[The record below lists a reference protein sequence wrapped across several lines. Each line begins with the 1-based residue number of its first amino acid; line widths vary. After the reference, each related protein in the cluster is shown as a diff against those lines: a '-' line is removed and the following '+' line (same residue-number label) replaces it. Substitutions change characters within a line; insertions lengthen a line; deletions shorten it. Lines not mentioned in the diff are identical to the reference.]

1 MTGDSIVERGMR
13 QWRIVGSFVL
23 ILAGLGVY
31 SFLTM
36 QRQEFGDFTIRQ
48 GLVVGVMPGATSE
61 EVEEQLTR
69 PVEDYL
75 FSFNEVNKAKTHS
88 VSREGQV
95 VFFVELNGT
104 VRGLEAPAFW
114 AKLRHGLNELKAQL
128 PAGVLALVGNN
139 DFGDS
144 SAVIFTIAAE
154 GRSPRDLQKYVEV
167 LQTHLRRIDA
177 TAKLRTYGNQAETIR
192 VSLSRDRLTRYG
204 IRPATLWA
212 TLQSLGGVPAP
223 ARLDGEVIERPIHVK
238 NALGSEAELADVIL
252 LSLPTGQHVR
262 LGDVAEITREYGR
275 DEAFVRY
282 NGRSAMVLSIEM
294 LSGHDI
300 TKFGDDIDRALD
312 RTHRELP
319 PNVVIA
325 RVADQPEVVRASVN
339 HFLRDFGLAILAV
352 ILVTMLLLPL
362 RVASVA
368 AVTIPICVAITLG
381 VLNALNVKLET
392 VSLAG
397 LIVVLGMIVDNAIV
411 VIDDHVDKLDRG
423 IDRWTAAWKSGKE
436 LTVPVLTATVAIAL
450 SYVPLPL
457 FMTGTARDFIGALP
471 LTVGVALA
479 ISMFVALLLVP
490 AMNARFIRRGLH
502 RVNGRRSMLDRVQT
516 RFDRLLETAFRHP
529 WVTVGLGAAS
539 FAAAL
544 AIAAALPQQMF
555 PKLDRKMFAVEV
567 YLPGGRSLRQT
578 DEVLRRIEADLRSDE
593 RVTSITA
600 FVGQSSP
607 RFHMTYAPQMPARN
621 YGQLLVNTVSEHATE
636 DLLRDL
642 EQRTAGAFPEAWV
655 RPKQLALQ
663 LSNAIEVRLSGD
675 DIPDLKRAAALV
687 NASARAIPGTT
698 WVRDDYEDPLQTIDV
713 VPDVDECA
721 RLGVPP
727 AVLQLSLALGTQGY
741 PVATIWE
748 GDYPVRVV
756 VKDKPGTYLGIEG
769 LRQQY
774 VSSMLGGVSV
784 PLEQVASVK
793 PAWHEGAIV
802 RRNGVRTVTVAVDVA
817 TGVLAS
823 TVQEELERRVA
834 ALDLPGISVGYGGDR
849 ELAEEVFPP
858 FVRSMV
864 VSIGLI
870 FLALL
875 IQFQRFRKAL
885 VVMLALPLSLF
896 GACAGLLVAGYPFGL
911 TSFIGIVGL
920 FGLVVRNGIILVSY
934 AEKLQ
939 AEHGLSARDA
949 ALAAGKR
956 RMRPIY
962 LTAMAAAI
970 GVLPMVIGRSTL
982 WGPLGTVTCFG
993 LLFGMVMTLFV
1004 LPVAYWLVMSVGE
1017 RKPGGT
1023 AAGAA
1028 VAAFGVVLALLP
1040 SGASAQ
1046 DRPLSLDECKAMAL
1060 KSNAQ
1065 VQESRLEVEAAEE
1078 TRKAVETKQYPQVS
1092 ASTTGLLAWSPL
1104 VEFEMAGGNLPVF
1117 DGNPANLA
1125 KATEF
1130 AYFPGGAIEMAGR
1143 AFAGAL
1149 TAVQPLYT
1157 GGRIANGN
1165 RLASLG
1171 VEVARDMTALS
1182 ERDVL
1187 AQTEEKYWR
1196 IVALREKVRTLD
1208 AYEALL
1214 AELDRQVADA
1224 LQAGLVTA
1232 NDQLKVRLKRAEAG
1246 VDRRRLESG
1255 IRLASRDLRHHVGL
1269 PPGDAIAIVES
1280 LRPPADPEPM
1290 RQRET
1295 GALERR
1301 VETRLQANAVRAEE
1315 LRLLLKRGESKPTV
1329 AVGGGVLRLDVHGMP
1344 GMTNA
1349 LVFGQVSVPVSG
1361 RWETRHAVASQQQRV
1376 SIAKSKLATTREL
1389 LALGIEKDW
1398 SELRNAWDAFRVSEQ
1413 AIEQAE
1419 ANVREVSDR
1428 YTAGMVPFSDLLEAQ
1443 VLRQQARDRR
1453 VDATVDFW
1461 LKRSAYLRA
1470 IVPD

>member
-1 MTGDSIVERGMR
+1 MTGASVVERGMR
-13 QWRIVGSFVL
+13 QWRIVLSFVL
-23 ILAGLGVY
+23 ILVVLGVY

-88 VSREGQV
+88 ISKDGQV
-95 VFFVELNGT
+95 VVFVELNGT
-104 VRGLEAPAFW
+104 IKGLEAPAFW

-128 PAGVLALVGNN
+128 PSGVLALVGNN

-177 TAKLRTYGNQAETIR
+177 TAKLRTYGSQAETIR

-212 TLQSLGGVPAP
+212 TLQSLGEVPAP
-223 ARLDGEVIERPIHVK
+223 ARLDGEAIERPIHVK
-238 NALGSEAELADVIL
+238 NVLRSEAELADTML
-252 LSLPTGQHVR
+252 LSLPTGEHVR
-262 LGDVAEITREYGR
+262 LGDVAEIVREYTG

-282 NGRSAMVLSIEM
+282 DGRSAMVLSIEM
-294 LSGHDI
+294 QSGHDI

-312 RTHRELP
+312 ETRRELP

-339 HFLRDFGLAILAV
+339 HFLRDFGLAIVAV

-423 IDRWTAAWKSGKE
+423 MDRWTAAWMSGKE
-436 LTVPVLTATVAIAL
+436 LTVPVVTATVAIAL

-457 FMTGTARDFIGALP
+457 FMTGTAKDFIGALP

-479 ISMFVALLLVP
+479 VSMLVALFLVP

-502 RVNGRRSMLDRVQT
+502 REAGKRSMLDRLQV
-516 RFDRLLETAFRHP
+516 RFDRILERAFRHP
-529 WVTVGLGAAS
+529 WITVGLGLAS
-539 FAAAL
+539 LVAAL

-555 PKLDRKMFAVEV
+555 PKLDRKMFAIEV
-567 YLPGGRSLRQT
+567 YLPSGRSLQQT
-578 DEVLRRIEADLRSDE
+578 DEVLRRIEADLRADE

-621 YGQLLVNTVSEHATE
+621 YGQLLVNTVSERATE

-642 EQRTAGAFPEAWV
+642 ERRYGGTFPEAWV

-663 LSNAIEVRLSGD
+663 LSNSIEVRLSGNE
-675 DIPDLKRAAALV
+675 IPDLKRAADLV
-687 NASARAIPGTT
+687 KASAREIPGTT
-698 WVRDDYEDPLQTIDV
+698 WVRDDYEEPLQTIDV
-713 VPDVDECA
+713 VPDADECA

-756 VKDKPGTYLGIEG
+756 VRDKPGAFLGVEG

-774 VSSMLGGVSV
+774 VSSMFGGVSV
-784 PLEQVASVK
+784 PLEQVAAVR

-823 TVQEELERRVA
+823 GVQQELERRVA
-834 ALDLPGISVGYGGDR
+834 ALDLPAIRVGYGGDR
-849 ELAEEVFPP
+849 ELTEEVFPP
-858 FVRSMV
+858 FVQSMI

-870 FLALL
+870 FLVLL

-885 VVMLALPLSLF
+885 VVMLAMPLSLF
-896 GACAGLLVAGYPFGL
+896 GACAGLLLAGYPFGL

-934 AEKLQ
+934 AEHLQ
-939 AEHGLSARDA
+939 AEQGLSAREA
-949 ALAAGKR
+949 AIAAGKR

-1004 LPVAYWLVMSVGE
+1004 LPVAYWLVMGVGE
-1017 RKPGGT
+1017 RKPSTTSG
-1023 AAGAA
+1023 GAA
-1028 VAAFGVVLALLP
+1028 AAALGAMLVLWP
-1040 SGASAQ
+1040 GGAAAQ
-1046 DRPLSLDECKAMAL
+1046 DRPLALDACKAMAL
-1060 KSNAQ
+1060 ENNAQ
-1065 VQESRLEVEAAEE
+1065 VQESRLDAEAAEE
-1078 TRKAVETKQYPQVS
+1078 TRKSVRIKRLPQVS
-1092 ASTTGLLAWSPL
+1092 VSTTGLLAWSPL

-1125 KATEF
+1125 KATQF
-1130 AYFPGGAIEMAGR
+1130 AYFPGGAMEMADR
-1143 AFAGAL
+1143 AFVGAL
-1149 TAVQPLYT
+1149 TAIQPVFT

-1171 VEVARDMTALS
+1171 VEVAKDRIELS

-1196 IVALREKVRTLD
+1196 LVALREKVRTLD

-1214 AELDRQVADA
+1214 AELDRQVTDA
-1224 LQAGLVTA
+1224 LEAGLLTS

-1246 VDRRRLESG
+1246 VDRQRLESG
-1255 IRLASRDLRHHVGL
+1255 IRLASRDLRRHIGL
-1269 PPGDAIAIVES
+1269 PPGDAIAIVEAV
-1280 LRPPADPEPM
+1280 LPPVDPEPL
-1290 RQRET
+1290 RGHEP
-1295 GALERR
+1295 GALDRR
-1301 VETRLQANAVRAEE
+1301 VETRLLANAVRAEE
-1315 LRLLLKRGESKPTV
+1315 LQLSLKRGESKPTV
-1329 AVGGGVLRLDVHGMP
+1329 AVGAGLLRLDVHGMP

-1349 LVFGQVSVPVSG
+1349 LVFGQVSVPISG
-1361 RWETRHAVASQQQRV
+1361 LWEVRHAAASLQRRV
-1376 SIAKSKLATTREL
+1376 SIARSKLASTREL
-1389 LALGIEKDW
+1389 LELGIEKDW
-1398 SELRNAWDAFRVSEQ
+1398 NALQNAWDAFRVSGQ
-1413 AIEQAE
+1413 ALEQAE
-1419 ANVREVSDR
+1419 VNVREVSDR
-1428 YTAGMVPFSDLLEAQ
+1428 YDAGMVPFSDLLEAQ
-1443 VLRQQARDRR
+1443 VLNQQARDRR
-1453 VDATVDFW
+1453 TDAMAEYW
-1461 LKRSAYLRA
+1461 LARSAYLRA
-1470 IVPD
+1470 IVRE